1 MVGDRSRSCG
11 CGGVGLYWCF
21 SEGRIVMI
29 RFGWVRVPGPLL
41 PCADGRKYAEMIS
54 PQSCGAEM
62 HQGGFGTVSQWPATP
77 GKSLGHACVRHTL
90 LAHALMQEFSSVFV
104 GGIVIEASLGPA

>member
-1 MVGDRSRSCG
+1 M
-11 CGGVGLYWCF
+11 YWCF

-62 HQGGFGTVSQWPATP
+62 HQGGFG
-77 GKSLGHACVRHTL
+77 
-90 LAHALMQEFSSVFV
+90 SSAK
-104 GGIVIEASLGPA
+104 EASDARKITGPRLRTTHPAGPRTDAGV

>member
-1 MVGDRSRSCG
+1 M
-11 CGGVGLYWCF
+11 YWCF
-21 SEGRIVMI
+21 SEGGIVMI

-62 HQGGFGTVSQWPATP
+62 HQGG
-77 GKSLGHACVRHTL
+77 LG
-90 LAHALMQEFSSVFV
+90 SSVAV
-104 GGIVIEASLGPA
+104 ASDARKITGPRLRRTHPAAPRTDAGV

>member
-1 MVGDRSRSCG
+1 
-11 CGGVGLYWCF
+11 
-21 SEGRIVMI
+21 MI

-62 HQGGFGTVSQWPATP
+62 HQGGGTA
-77 GKSLGHACVRHTL
+77 VRN
-90 LAHALMQEFSSVFV
+90 ANGGALFEGCAGTSRCSSSSTSVQQ
-104 GGIVIEASLGPA
+104 